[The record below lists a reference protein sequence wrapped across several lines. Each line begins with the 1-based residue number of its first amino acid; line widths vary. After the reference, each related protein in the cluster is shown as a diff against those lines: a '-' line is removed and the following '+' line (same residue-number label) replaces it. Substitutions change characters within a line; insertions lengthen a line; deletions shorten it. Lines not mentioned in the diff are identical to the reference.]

1 MKFPDLSRWQLIAV
15 ATVLVCLALFYIA
28 RYVVADELIY
38 ANYHITALQS
48 DLGDTREALASEQA
62 RIAVLKREVDVLRRA
77 NALLRDS
84 ERTRQDEIAELQADL
99 AFYRRLGGAS
109 GSQAPLA
116 VHYLELQP
124 TQSPQVYRLIF
135 TLTQNLRWAA
145 VISGRV
151 ELGLDGIQ
159 DGAARHLRGE
169 QLLPEAAQPVE
180 FRFKYFQQLERLLT
194 LPEGFE
200 PSRLTIRLVSAGLSQ
215 PVERAGDWSGLFNR
229 EASGADPGD
238 ANGRPGDG
246 V

>member
-1 MKFPDLSRWQLIAV
+1 MKLPDLPKWQLIAV
-15 ATVLVCLALFYIA
+15 PAVLACLALFYIA
-28 RYVVADELIY
+28 RYVVAEELIA
-38 ANYHITALQS
+38 ANYHITSLQS
-48 DLGDTREALASEQA
+48 DLADTQAALASEQA
-62 RIAVLKREVDVLRRA
+62 RVAVLDREIDVLRRA
-77 NALLRDS
+77 NALLRES
-84 ERTRQDEIAELQADL
+84 EGARQGEIAELQADL

-151 ELGLDGIQ
+151 ELGLDGIK
-159 DGAARHLRGE
+159 DGAASHLGSE
-169 QLLPEAAQPVE
+169 QLLPEAARPLE

-200 PSRLTIRLVSAGLSQ
+200 PNRLTIRLVSAGLPQ
-215 PVERAGDWSGLFNR
+215 PVERAADWSGLFNR
-229 EASGADPGD
+229 EASAAVPGD
-238 ANGRPGDG
+238 TDDGTDDG

>member
-1 MKFPDLSRWQLIAV
+1 MKFPDLPKWQMIAV
-15 ATVLVCLALFYIA
+15 PAMLLCLALFYIA

-38 ANYHITALQS
+38 ANDHITALES
-48 DLGDTREALASEQA
+48 DLGEALEALASEQA
-62 RIAVLKREVDVLRRA
+62 RSAVMEREIDVLRRA
-77 NALLRDS
+77 NALLRES
-84 ERTRQDEIAELQADL
+84 EGARQDEIAELRADL

-159 DGAARHLRGE
+159 DGSARHLGGE

-200 PSRLTIRLVSAGLSQ
+200 PSRLTIRLVAAGLNQ

-238 ANGRPGDG
+238 IDDRADG
-246 V
+246 GV